1 MCLRSAALL
10 ALLLLMLSSCVAQ
23 RSVMPA
29 ALVPPPSMREGLVA
43 MFADCASAVGP
54 TRELPLVEGGSTT
67 FEDLGVL
74 IPLSDPGLVSDG
86 YYHWLRVQHA
96 TGLIYIVQ
104 VGGIAGWQTLFG
116 PFTAEAGCLAY
127 PRKESPPLL
136 RELARIST
144 GCLTGRLSGPA

>member
-1 MCLRSAALL
+1 MGWQWIFPATRLYVDRVTGQRRRHHLHESA
-10 ALLLLMLSSCVAQ
+10 
-23 RSVMPA
+23 
-29 ALVPPPSMREGLVA
+29 MREGLVA
-43 MFADCASAVGP
+43 MFADCVSAVGP
-54 TRELPLVEGGSTT
+54 TRELPLVEGGSTA

-104 VGGIAGWQTLFG
+104 VGGIAGRRTLFG
-116 PFTAEAGCLAY
+116 PFTAEAGCLAS

-136 RELARIST
+136 RESWRESH
-144 GCLTGRLSGPA
+144 PDV